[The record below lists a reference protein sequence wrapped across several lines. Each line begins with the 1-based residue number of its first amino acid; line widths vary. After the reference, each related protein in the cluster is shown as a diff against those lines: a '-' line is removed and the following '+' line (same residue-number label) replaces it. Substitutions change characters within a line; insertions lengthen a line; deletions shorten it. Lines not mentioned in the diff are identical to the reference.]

1 MNVLSSWWQA
11 WARPGQ
17 QASSWRQSLKRIINV
32 SAAERR
38 HAVWK
43 QVSLSL
49 HLIIQATAAE
59 STPPEAYPA
68 QQHQQQRERERIL
81 KRASKSKSGEISTT
95 IGFVIKNAMDYKS
108 GLMVSIK
115 DISQPTDLLPETRW
129 AESWCRL
136 ARWAP
141 YPGPGPPGLDTETPG
156 SNQSDLR
163 ELISLGRNVI
173 REKGINS

>member
-1 MNVLSSWWQA
+1 MQRADLMALDTKNKNVFSEYKQNETSFFHARVEQSWELTLNVLSSWWQA

-59 STPPEAYPA
+59 STPPEACPA

-81 KRASKSKSGEISTT
+81 KRASK
-95 IGFVIKNAMDYKS
+95 YKGWWNINNNRLCHQERN
-108 GLMVSIK
+108 GL
-115 DISQPTDLLPETRW
+115 
-129 AESWCRL
+129 
-136 ARWAP
+136 
-141 YPGPGPPGLDTETPG
+141 
-156 SNQSDLR
+156 
-163 ELISLGRNVI
+163 
-173 REKGINS
+173 